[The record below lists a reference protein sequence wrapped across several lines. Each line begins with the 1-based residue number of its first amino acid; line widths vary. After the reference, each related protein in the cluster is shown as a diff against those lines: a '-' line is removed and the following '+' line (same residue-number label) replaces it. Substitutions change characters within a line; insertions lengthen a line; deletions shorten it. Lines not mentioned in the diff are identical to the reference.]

1 MTVPLKNPLEL
12 QLQGLP
18 NPVDSNDGVA
28 LVEVKTEPMDIPQ
41 ESSNGSTSEAAV
53 VNLPIKVEVKSEPDV
68 EDSLN
73 PTSSSSSSHASPDIN
88 SAIESSKCADSG
100 SAGDT
105 AAPCVAPASV
115 APAEVVSCQCPTLL
129 STIATTVVREIIPV
143 SHEDPMSPWEMDSN
157 PTPELSRTP
166 TPEPIQSFT
175 PAQSLSSESISS
187 LAQGSDSLASEEPL
201 PPALISASAS
211 SISKIA
217 EGSAVQRDETQ

>member
-28 LVEVKTEPMDIPQ
+28 LVEVKTEPMDSPQ
-41 ESSNGSTSEAAV
+41 ESSIGSTSEAAV

-100 SAGDT
+100 SAGDA